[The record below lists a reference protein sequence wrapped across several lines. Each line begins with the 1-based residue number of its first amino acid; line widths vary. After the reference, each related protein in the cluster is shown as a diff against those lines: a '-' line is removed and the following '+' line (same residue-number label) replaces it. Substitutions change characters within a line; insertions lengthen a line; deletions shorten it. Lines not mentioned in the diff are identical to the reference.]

1 LNDKKIRN
9 WKENAGDS
17 FFLSMPVKKLIPFLM
32 KSGDTSLMYL
42 NIVEK
47 IDQIQQAILSL
58 QTLEMELQ
66 AEKD

>member
-1 LNDKKIRN
+1 
-9 WKENAGDS
+9 
-17 FFLSMPVKKLIPFLM
+17 
-32 KSGDTSLMYL
+32 L

-66 AEKD
+66 AEKDWSWRC